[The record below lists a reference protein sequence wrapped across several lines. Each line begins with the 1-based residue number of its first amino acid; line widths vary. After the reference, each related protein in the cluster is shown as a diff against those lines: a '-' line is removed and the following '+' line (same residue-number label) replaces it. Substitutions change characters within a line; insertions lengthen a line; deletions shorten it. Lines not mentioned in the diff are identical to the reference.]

1 MHEIHAKVE
10 SVGFLQTLCENDPT
24 TALAVAQMT
33 LDALKR
39 LFNVVGEIELMAN
52 RPHALFRSLHLV
64 CAPPRERWLRDR
76 PLPEKL
82 AVQTLRIARS
92 KSR

>member
-1 MHEIHAKVE
+1 MNAEVIHDKKLSDGRNRRLASIDMHEIHAKVRE

-39 LFNVVGEIELMAN
+39 LFNVVGEIELMEN
-52 RPHALFRSLHLV
+52 RP
-64 CAPPRERWLRDR
+64 
-76 PLPEKL
+76 
-82 AVQTLRIARS
+82 Q
-92 KSR
+92 